1 METEHK
7 LSELDDAIAHEK
19 RQAAREMQSEI
30 WVDGMLEGID
40 TDILA
45 DAAMTTA
52 LEELITEGG
61 EDAALAAIDDMRQR
75 IVAGEFTRMRTL
87 Q

>member
-30 WVDGMLEGID
+30 WVDGMLEGIE

-45 DAAMTTA
+45 DAAMATA

-75 IVAGEFTRMRTL
+75 IVAGEFTRIRTL

>member
-1 METEHK
+1 MEVEPK
-7 LSELDDAIAHEK
+7 LSELEDAIAHEK
-19 RQAAREMQSEI
+19 RKAAREMQSEI
-30 WVDGMLEGID
+30 WADGVLEGIE

-45 DAAMTTA
+45 DAAMATA

-75 IVAGEFTRMRTL
+75 IVAGEFTRIRTL